1 MAADTKILREY
12 LLLLGFKIDE
22 AGHNKFDLT
31 VGKSTGKVGGMAT
44 QALQAARAINNMVTQ
59 FARSME
65 RMYYASIKA
74 DSTASNLAA
83 ITYGAKQIGISS
95 EAMQGAIE
103 KVAMSLRMNPGMI
116 AFAESFGVAVKGRDV
131 SDVAKDLVKAWS
143 KLPFYQGASIAQMFG
158 ISPEEYLLWSKQT
171 EKLDQLAAAQK
182 AMATEVG
189 LDMEKAK
196 NEGLEYANMLD
207 RIAERFSLLKMIT
220 MRELLPTFKDLAG
233 ITERVLVGVS
243 KLADLWGK
251 AATVKE
257 HAGQTWWDHLKF
269 LMSGQAARDA
279 MDLVQGKGGAGRRA
293 EGTVG
298 SEPLPSPG
306 SSQPGGAP
314 AFLGTLEKQFG
325 LPSGFLDR
333 MWAAESG
340 RGKNKLGPMTK
351 SGRAKGDFQ
360 FTDGTA
366 KQYGVDVN
374 SFESSAMGAARYMAD
389 LLKMFG
395 GDIVKATAAYN
406 WGPENVLKQ
415 GIGKAPLETRNYVDK
430 VLPGTVLPIT
440 LNTTINLHGVTD
452 AKTTGAVVA
461 KAVNDTNSAILRN
474 LATKVQ

>member
-31 VGKSTGKVGGMAT
+31 VGKSTGKVGGMAA
-44 QALQAARAINNMVTQ
+44 QALQAGRAINNMVTQ

-171 EKLDQLAAAQK
+171 EQLDKLAAAQK
-182 AMATEVG
+182 EIAREAG
-189 LDMEKAK
+189 LDLEQAAQ
-196 NEGLEYANMLD
+196 EGKEYANTLD
-207 RIAERFSLLKMIT
+207 RINERLKILKMTT
-220 MRELLPTFKDLAG
+220 MRDILPAFRFMTDLF
-233 ITERVLVGVS
+233 E
-243 KLADLWGK
+243 
-251 AATVKE
+251 
-257 HAGQTWWDHLKF
+257 KF
-269 LMSGQAARDA
+269 LVWIGHWEQDEARKRVDALMNGTGDPKMREQAKKDAEKLGIRLPWTASG
-279 MDLVQGKGGAGRRA
+279 K
-293 EGTVG
+293 VG
-298 SEPLPSPG
+298 SEPPPAAG

-325 LPSGFLDR
+325 LPAGFLDR

-351 SGRAKGDFQ
+351 SGQAKGDFQ
-360 FTDGTA
+360 FIDSTA

-374 SFESSAMGAARYMAD
+374 SFESSARGAARYMSD

-406 WGPENVLKQ
+406 WGPGNLMMQ
-415 GIGKAPLETRNYVDK
+415 GLGKAPLETRNYVDK
-430 VLPGTVLPIT
+430 ILPGTVLPIT
-440 LNTTINLHGVTD
+440 LNTTVNVHGAGD
-452 AKTTGAVVA
+452 PKATGAVVA

-474 LATKVQ
+474 LRTKVQ